1 MRVAT
6 KYILSALAAI
16 FLIAAATRMIRIRG
30 GADPAVR
37 TWLTI
42 AVIFAVVSGWLW
54 FWT

>member
-1 MRVAT
+1 
-6 KYILSALAAI
+6 
-16 FLIAAATRMIRIRG
+16 MIRRR